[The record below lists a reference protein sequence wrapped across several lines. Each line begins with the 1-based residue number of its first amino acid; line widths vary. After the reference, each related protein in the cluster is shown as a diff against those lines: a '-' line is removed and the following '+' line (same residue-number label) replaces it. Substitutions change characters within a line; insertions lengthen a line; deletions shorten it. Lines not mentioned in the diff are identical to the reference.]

1 MPDGSR
7 SALDRLFKQYSKQS
21 VKVLAAAADPFF
33 PSFGGPRLL
42 VYHQIDA
49 GLGREMEVSRD
60 VFIRQIS
67 WLQDNTEIV
76 SLDEAWARRAEPDA
90 DRLVVLTFDDGYDD
104 MYRLAY
110 PVLVEQRLP
119 FVLYLTTHPT
129 ETGEALFSGADPCTW
144 QQVEAMAASGLM
156 TLGAHTHRHN
166 DLREVTVDQ
175 AMDDLGTSNEI
186 IQARMG
192 VSAQHFCYP
201 YGFWSE
207 TAHGPVASMY
217 HTAVLGSGPPI
228 GADTDPLLIPRVPV
242 QLSDGMV
249 WFKRK
254 MRSGLQLEDRIRRR
268 YKGYT
273 GP

>member
-1 MPDGSR
+1 M
-7 SALDRLFKQYSKQS
+7 
-21 VKVLAAAADPFF
+21 
-33 PSFGGPRLL
+33 
-42 VYHQIDA
+42 
-49 GLGREMEVSRD
+49 
-60 VFIRQIS
+60 
-67 WLQDNTEIV
+67 
-76 SLDEAWARRAEPDA
+76 
-90 DRLVVLTFDDGYDD
+90 VLTFDDGYDD

-175 AMDDLGTSNEI
+175 ATDDLGTSNEI

-228 GADTDPLLIPRVPV
+228 GADTDSAPDSASARAALGRNGVVQTKDALRPPARGPHPTPLQGVYGSLTTGAGSPASPARLRPPSMPRARGQWP
-242 QLSDGMV
+242 G
-249 WFKRK
+249 
-254 MRSGLQLEDRIRRR
+254 
-268 YKGYT
+268 
-273 GP
+273 